1 MKIDSSSTYTNDAHS
16 SAGFSGLMSGIDT
29 DNLVKTMLSGI
40 QNKIDKQNQQK
51 QVLEWKQEFYRDVIT
66 DINSFK
72 DKYLDIVSESSLKLT
87 STFNKAK
94 VESTSDAVTVKPSSS
109 GATITDF
116 DVQVAQLATAT
127 KATSGVASSMAIS
140 TTGTPLSFDRNVK
153 FTVNEIEV
161 NIDLAGT
168 TDAALTK
175 EELQDRLNTGLG
187 GTGITASIGDDG
199 YITFDS
205 ANEFSVSGSR
215 VGMAILGFQ
224 NSTVSSSD
232 EGSLKGYANPAYSK
246 INTVNSQLDFT
257 LDGVKK
263 TFTLKEGESV
273 NSDAFKNQLAN
284 AFGTAV
290 YFDGNNIKVDGV
302 GRRLSITGDKETM
315 KSVFNSDSAT
325 VSSQIR
331 RTDKLS
337 TIAGIVFDVDGNGTV
352 DINGKSISFS
362 QDDTIGAFMNKVNT
376 ADAGVTMAYN
386 DLSNRFSIT
395 SNSTGAGF
403 NINVD
408 DSVSKIFD
416 SFKFSFTGTD
426 LNVEQGKNSIASV
439 NGVIVER
446 LSNNFVYNGVDIT
459 LNSLTGDY
467 SSAIENG
474 RVKDGVTTL
483 TAAGYEEEV
492 KITSKRDNTEVLSII
507 KSFVEDYNT
516 MIDKLNKLTHQESTY
531 KKYPP
536 LTEEQKKEMTEKEVE
551 LWDEKAKTGL
561 LRNDADITGFLQD
574 MRSAMYTKQE
584 GQTYVLSQTGVDT
597 SSNWKE
603 FGKLVLNEDKFSDML
618 DKDITGVL
626 EVFTGTNGLA
636 SRLSD
641 ICDKAANV
649 SSGSQ
654 GELVKVAG
662 VKGRGSEKQNMI
674 FEKMEAI
681 NAKLVTLNSLYEK
694 RKERYWDQFDNMETN
709 LSKINAQS
717 SWLSQN

>member
-72 DKYLDIVSESSLKLT
+72 DKYLDIVSKNSLKLT

-94 VESTSDAVTVKPSSS
+94 VESTSDAVSVKPSSS
-109 GATITDF
+109 GASITDF
-116 DVQVAQLATAT
+116 DMQVAQLATST
-127 KATSGVASSMAIS
+127 KATSGIASSMAIS

-168 TDAALTK
+168 VDAALTK
-175 EELQDRLNTGLG
+175 EELQDRLNVGLG
-187 GTGITASIGDDG
+187 GTGITASIGEDG

-205 ANEFSVSGSR
+205 ANKFSVSGSR
-215 VGMAILGFQ
+215 VGMSILGFQ
-224 NSTVSSSD
+224 DATVSSSD
-232 EGSLKGYANPAYSK
+232 AGSLKGYANPAYSK
-246 INTVNSQLDFT
+246 LNTVNSQLDFT

-263 TFTLKEGESV
+263 TFTLKEGENI
-273 NSDAFKNQLAN
+273 NSEAFKNQLSN
-284 AFGTAV
+284 AFGTSV
-290 YFDGNNIKVDGV
+290 YFDGNDIKVDGV

-352 DINGKSISFS
+352 DINGKSISFN
-362 QDDTIGAFMNKVNT
+362 QDDTIGTFMNKVNT
-376 ADAGVTMAYN
+376 ADAGVTMSYN

-403 NINVD
+403 NIDVD

-416 SFKFSFTGTD
+416 LFKFSFTGTD
-426 LNVEQGKNSIASV
+426 LNVEEGKNSIASV
-439 NGVIVER
+439 NGIIVER

-483 TAAGYEEEV
+483 TAAGYEEKT

-516 MIDKLNKLTHQESTY
+516 MIDKLNKLTHEESTY

-561 LRNDADITGFLQD
+561 LRNDENITRFLQD
-574 MRSAMYTKQE
+574 MRSAMYTKQD
-584 GQTYVLSQTGVDT
+584 GQKYVLSQTGVDT

-603 FGKLVLNEDKFSDML
+603 FGKLVFNEDKFSDML
-618 DKDITGVL
+618 DKDIAGVL

-649 SSGSQ
+649 SSASQ

-694 RKERYWDQFDNMETN
+694 RKDRYWDQFNKMENN
-709 LSKINAQS
+709 LSKVNAQS
-717 SWLSQN
+717 SWLTQY